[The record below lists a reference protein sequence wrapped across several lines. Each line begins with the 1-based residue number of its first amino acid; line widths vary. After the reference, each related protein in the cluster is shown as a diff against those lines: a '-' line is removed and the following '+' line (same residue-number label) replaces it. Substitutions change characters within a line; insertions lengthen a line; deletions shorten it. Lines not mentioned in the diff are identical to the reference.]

1 MRSSVHFHSQRSLS
15 ARGQLLNTFAGM
27 LWCLALALLALG
39 VYLIHD
45 QFADPIQA
53 PAAGLILGALL
64 VGTAITLLFAWLQ
77 PARKLHTPVIAERR
91 AMPHSKEGIVVLAR
105 SSCRALPWN
114 EGRQEP
120 QHSRYVDHMRIR
132 P

>member
-1 MRSSVHFHSQRSLS
+1 VHFHSQRSLS

-45 QFADPIQA
+45 QFADPVQA

-64 VGTAITLLFAWLQ
+64 VATAITVLFALLQ
-77 PARKLHTPVIAERR
+77 PARKLHAPLMAERR
-91 AMPHSKEGIVVLAR
+91 AMPQSKEGIVVLAR
-105 SSCRALPWN
+105 SSCRVLPWN
-114 EGRQEP
+114 DRCQ
-120 QHSRYVDHMRIR
+120 QHSRYVDRMRIR

>member
-1 MRSSVHFHSQRSLS
+1 VRSSVHFHSQRSLS

-39 VYLIHD
+39 AYLIHD

-64 VGTAITLLFAWLQ
+64 MATAISLLFALLQ
-77 PARKLHTPVIAERR
+77 PARKLHAPVMAERR
-91 AMPHSKEGIVVLAR
+91 AMPPSEESMIVLAR
-105 SSCRALPWN
+105 SGCRALPWN
-114 EGRQEP
+114 GGCQEP
-120 QHSRYVDHMRIR
+120 QLSRYVDRMRIR

>member
-27 LWCLALALLALG
+27 LWCLALTLLALG
-39 VYLIHD
+39 AYLIHD

-64 VGTAITLLFAWLQ
+64 VATAIGLLFALLQ
-77 PARKLHTPVIAERR
+77 PARKLHASVIAERR
-91 AMPHSKEGIVVLAR
+91 AMPPSKEGMVVLAR

-120 QHSRYVDHMRIR
+120 LQRRYVDRMRIR

>member
-1 MRSSVHFHSQRSLS
+1 VHFHSQRSLS

-45 QFADPIQA
+45 QFANPVQA

-64 VGTAITLLFAWLQ
+64 VATAITLLFALLQ
-77 PARKLHTPVIAERR
+77 PGGTPHALVIAERGSEPPSGER
-91 AMPHSKEGIVVLAR
+91 IVVLAKSSYKALPR
-105 SSCRALPWN
+105 SSEC
-114 EGRQEP
+114 QEA
-120 QHSRYVDHMRIR
+120 QHSRYVDHIRIR